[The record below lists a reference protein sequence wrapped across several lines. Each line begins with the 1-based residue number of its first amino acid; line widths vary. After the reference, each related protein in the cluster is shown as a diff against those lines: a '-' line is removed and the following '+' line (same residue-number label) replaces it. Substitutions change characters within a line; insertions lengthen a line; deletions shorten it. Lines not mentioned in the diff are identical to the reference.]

1 VLGLLRVPD
10 DPAAMVLAELGV
22 GLPAARATVENAVGK
37 GVGPVLG
44 QIEATAALR
53 TLLGVA
59 TREAEDAGQELVGA
73 LHLLHA
79 LAADPDETTRQVLD
93 ELGITSAAI
102 QSRLQA
108 LLDESGD
115 EAADDASG
123 EGLTPEDIE
132 QRLSDDARA
141 ALGLAH
147 DEAAQLRHESVNLV
161 HLLLGL
167 LGNDLCLAA
176 RSLQRAGLTQAD
188 LRRATEFVLG
198 PGTASLN
205 GDRPRSPKVWK
216 ALQLADV
223 ERRRH
228 GHAAIGTGHV
238 LLGIIHSGDSVAG
251 GLCELLG
258 VRLSRVAPLLGT
270 GLDQPPD

>member
-1 VLGLLRVPD
+1 MGRIEKFTEGARATLRFARDEALLLQHDHIGTEHLVLGLLRVPD

-102 QSRLQA
+102 
-108 LLDESGD
+108 
-115 EAADDASG
+115 
-123 EGLTPEDIE
+123 
-132 QRLSDDARA
+132 
-141 ALGLAH
+141 
-147 DEAAQLRHESVNLV
+147 
-161 HLLLGL
+161 
-167 LGNDLCLAA
+167 
-176 RSLQRAGLTQAD
+176 
-188 LRRATEFVLG
+188 
-198 PGTASLN
+198 
-205 GDRPRSPKVWK
+205 
-216 ALQLADV
+216 
-223 ERRRH
+223 
-228 GHAAIGTGHV
+228 
-238 LLGIIHSGDSVAG
+238 
-251 GLCELLG
+251 
-258 VRLSRVAPLLGT
+258 
-270 GLDQPPD
+270 